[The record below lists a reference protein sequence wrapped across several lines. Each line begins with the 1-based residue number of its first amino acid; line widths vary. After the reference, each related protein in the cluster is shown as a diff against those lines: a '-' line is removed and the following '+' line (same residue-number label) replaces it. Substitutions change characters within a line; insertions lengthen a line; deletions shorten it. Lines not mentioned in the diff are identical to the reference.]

1 MLTGVEE
8 LLLFV
13 INSYKSILLCQCSL
27 IQDTYLC
34 LFTFAVR
41 GSLSSVI
48 GAAEDTVTFLNSTL
62 ATVQTNI
69 LDDAAAAQS
78 AIVAEVEKIVG
89 DIGGVFGVDNIT
101 IPQIQLPAVSQLSN
115 ITIPDSVDKTLETLN
130 SSIPTFEQV
139 KNATD
144 TAISFPFE
152 LLKVLPHYIKVLW
165 LTSLEYHSIYVR

>member
-13 INSYKSILLCQCSL
+13 INSYKSILHFYSCL

-69 LDDAAAAQS
+69 LNDAAAAQN
-78 AIVAEVEKIVG
+78 AIVAEVDKIVG
-89 DIGGVFGVDNIT
+89 DIGGIFGVDNLT
-101 IPQIQLPAVSQLSN
+101 IPQIQLPAVSQLST

-130 SSIPTFEQV
+130 NSLPTFEQV

-152 LLKVLPHYIKVLW
+152 LLKVLPYCFQVLW
-165 LTSLEYHSIYVR
+165 LTWLEYNSIYV